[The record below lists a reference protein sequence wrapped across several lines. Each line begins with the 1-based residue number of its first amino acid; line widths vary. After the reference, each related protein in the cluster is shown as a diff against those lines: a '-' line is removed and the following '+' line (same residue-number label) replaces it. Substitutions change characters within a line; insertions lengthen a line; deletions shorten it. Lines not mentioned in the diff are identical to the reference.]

1 LDPIISANFITSS
14 TDLSQCPKPDFPEY
28 AFMGRSNVGKSSLIN
43 MLTGMKML
51 AKTST
56 APGKTRLINHFLIN
70 EQWYLVDLPGY
81 GYAKVGQQVRKKWE
95 QLIESYLTKRPNL
108 MSAFI
113 LVDSRLPLQ
122 ENDRQVI
129 NWFGEKQLPFLIIM
143 TKTDKLSKVELDKNF
158 QSYKKSLL
166 EDWEEL
172 PKIIITSSK
181 TGKGKNEI
189 LEYISDSNGFF
200 RI

>member
-1 LDPIISANFITSS
+1 MDPIISANFITSS

-95 QLIESYLTKRPNL
+95 QLIESYLTFKYTPD
-108 MSAFI
+108 
-113 LVDSRLPLQ
+113 V
-122 ENDRQVI
+122 VI
-129 NWFGEKQLPFLIIM
+129 KSGGDHLTDFLIWQSVYSELFFSDVNW
-143 TKTDKLSKVELDKNF
+143 KYFRKVDFLRILRDY
-158 QSYKKSLL
+158 QSR
-166 EDWEEL
+166 
-172 PKIIITSSK
+172 IRRF
-181 TGKGKNEI
+181 GK
-189 LEYISDSNGFF
+189 
-200 RI
+200 

>member
-1 LDPIISANFITSS
+1 MDPIISANFITSS